1 MSRILSLKSFLAV
14 LALVFTVGV
23 VAAPWNSLGPKR
35 KIITVIFSGNYK
47 SSRLM
52 ADLIQNECRQ
62 PYILF
67 PAVDGDSRIFYCPP
81 TNKGNSLQIRE
92 DLFNEFIRQ
101 LNPKR
106 IIVLGDERYVP
117 RRYIDMLDG
126 TIPIV
131 RIEGRSWNRVAE
143 ELTFLLNLSNLGKD
157 YKRLREQ
164 LLTDDRLYRPVSRP
178 MEPVATPAEAPAAAD
193 EPAGAETPAAY
204 DNTPAALPAAEA
216 PAAAPAPAK

>member
-1 MSRILSLKSFLAV
+1 MSRILSLKSFLA
-14 LALVFTVGV
+14 ALTIVFAVGV

-67 PAVDGDSRIFYCPP
+67 PAVDDDTRIFYCPP

-92 DLFNEFIRQ
+92 DRFNEFIRT

-117 RRYIDMLDG
+117 RRYIEMLDG
-126 TIPIV
+126 TIPVV

-164 LLTDDRLYRPVSRP
+164 LLTDDQLYRPVSRP
-178 MEPVATPAEAPAAAD
+178 AEPVATPAEAPAATAD
-193 EPAGAETPAAY
+193 APIVDNTAPAA
-204 DNTPAALPAAEA
+204 DAAAPAEA
-216 PAAAPAPAK
+216 PAAAPAK